1 MRHVNSVYWGC
12 KVVLKDF
19 QYQPHFR
26 PLNNRYPPMTKKEK
40 IIDPSDFQSIKL
52 LTSFQNTSTGLKEV
66 PPEKCTLIE
75 IGKKNL
81 TLELPLHSCN
91 MSHNV
96 IIKISVAE
104 TGMKQ
109 REILAVTGKVIHMEV
124 ENYTRVVVDCI
135 QFDEASWNELLQIY
149 SKRQDSITNFLK
161 SAKGY

>member
-1 MRHVNSVYWGC
+1 MQHVNLASHEC

-40 IIDPSDFQSIKL
+40 IIDPADFQSIKL
-52 LTSFQNTSTGLKEV
+52 ATSFQNTSTGLKEV
-66 PPEKCTLIE
+66 PPDKCTLIE
-75 IGKKNL
+75 IGKKTL
-81 TLELPLHSCN
+81 MLELPLHSCN
-91 MSHNV
+91 MNHNV

-124 ENYTRVVVDCI
+124 ENSTRVTVDCI
-135 QFDEASWNELLQIY
+135 QFDETSWNELLQIY

-161 SAKGY
+161 NAKGY